1 MGRFASWLA
10 SLGRRGTAARC
21 ALLTAAVL
29 ALAMLLAPLAYSL
42 GGRLGILAMA
52 ASAATCY
59 AGSLAALLL
68 SDLLRKTGNSPALAL
83 QAMLLG
89 MLIRMA
95 APLGLAL
102 WVHSRSTVLSAA
114 GFLYYLV
121 VFYFA
126 TLAVDTALV
135 VQAIPRSAASGHSG
149 QGVSPVDRPTDQR

>member
-10 SLGRRGTAARC
+10 SCGRRGTAARC

-29 ALAMLLAPLAYSL
+29 ALSVALSPLAWAL
-42 GGRLGILAMA
+42 GGWWGIAA
-52 ASAATCY
+52 AGASAATCY
-59 AGSLAALLL
+59 VGSLAALLI
-68 SDLLRKTGNSPALAL
+68 SDLLRKTSNAPAVAL
-83 QAMLLG
+83 QSLVLG

-102 WVHSRSTVLSAA
+102 WVHSQSGVLSAA

-126 TLAVDTALV
+126 TLAVDTALA
-135 VQAIPRSAASGHSG
+135 VQAIPSPAATG
-149 QGVSPVDRPTDQR
+149 QGAMPADPRSDRP